1 MILKKLII
9 KNFRSYYGENEFVF
23 SKGLT
28 LIIGDNG
35 DGKITFFEA
44 LEWLFDTVTD
54 DKAETN
60 VSEKRKVELYAG
72 ESDEVCVSLSFEHD
86 VEMELVKSFKFK
98 KKEDGT
104 INTADFVFRGYENS
118 GSERLSRNG
127 RQLLESCFDSVI
139 RKYCLFKGES
149 ELNVFDNATALK
161 TLVDTF
167 SNIRQFEEYV
177 TLTEKFENDSAAVVT
192 REMKNDKKQEQ
203 KVKDLDSRKKRVGED
218 ISEVKRD
225 MAVQEK
231 AISDYSTSLQQLEQN
246 EDAYEAYQD
255 IKNRIQSKENERN
268 RQKALSSIDYNAQLL
283 DEYWILRSFPAIL
296 NDFQSKASAL
306 SIEKRKQDR
315 DETERRAKE
324 EGAREVVRDIQKLVN
339 GAVPL
344 PWNLPDEQVMRE
356 MLDAEV
362 CKVCGHPA
370 PKGSKEYK
378 FMENKLEE
386 YLRHVQASTKQ
397 VDEKKKNKPYF
408 PHNHIEELNKLSNQ
422 LSGWNQKEI
431 TGLKVVISE
440 RLDFI
445 QARKRDLERIMNDLK
460 EAEDERL
467 RLLIQKPG
475 LSEAMLEK
483 GLKDF
488 RGMSE
493 RKKDAEI
500 KLAEL
505 KGTLKDLENDKKEI
519 EEEFAK
525 IEPSNGMVKL
535 YQKVHNALKIIKD
548 SFAVAKERNIN
559 EFLEMLQNEANKYF
573 ERLNENDFRGEVR
586 IKPSRINDSAYIQ
599 LYSSNGTQITKP
611 GGAQQTTMYMS
622 ILFAISNITTL
633 KREQDYPLIFDA
645 PTSSFGD
652 FKEDVFYNIIDGIE
666 KQCIIVTKDLL
677 EVDKITKQKRLNQ
690 EKLDRMTCTVY
701 QISKAPGFNPLDL
714 STIQTIVTPIK

>member
-35 DGKITFFEA
+35 DGKTTFFEA

-60 VSEKRKVELYAG
+60 VSEKRKAELYVG
-72 ESDEVCVSLSFEHD
+72 ESDEVSVSLSFEHD

-98 KKEDGT
+98 KKGDGT
-104 INTADFVFRGYENS
+104 ISTSDFVFRGYENS

-177 TLTEKFENDSAAVVT
+177 ALTEKFENDSAAVVT

-203 KVKDLDSRKKRVGED
+203 KIKDLDSRKKQVVED
-218 ISEVKRD
+218 ISEIKRE
-225 MAVQEK
+225 MAEQEK
-231 AISDYSTSLQQLEQN
+231 AIADYSTSLQQLEQN

-255 IKNRIQSKENERN
+255 IKRRIQSKEDEKN
-268 RQKALSSIDYNAQLL
+268 RLKALSSIDYNAQLL
-283 DEYWILRSFPAIL
+283 DEYWILRSFPSIL

-324 EGAREVVRDIQKLVN
+324 EGAREVVRDIQKLAN

-378 FMENKLEE
+378 FMEDKLEE

-397 VDEKKKNKPYF
+397 VDEKKKSKPYF

-431 TGLKVVISE
+431 TGLRGVISE

-445 QARKRDLERIMNDLK
+445 QARKRDLERVMNDLK

-505 KGTLKDLENDKKEI
+505 KGRLKDFEDDKKGI

-559 EFLEMLQNEANKYF
+559 EFLEMLQDEANRSF

-677 EVDKITKQKRLNQ
+677 EVDKI
-690 EKLDRMTCTVY
+690 
-701 QISKAPGFNPLDL
+701 SKASGFNPLDL